1 MAYLDIVIIGILAV
15 AALWGYHKG
24 LVAQIGAIAAI
35 IVGIVACRM
44 LGPDAVAMVCPEG
57 SDDIS
62 PMRYYGITILVYAV
76 IYFVAYYGVIL
87 VSRLLRL
94 ALKTVLLGPLDHIG
108 GAAFNI
114 AKFVLVI
121 SFLLNLYLFLRPD
134 ANLCN
139 ESQVMGGKMIEKII
153 SVAPAVVGVVVP

>member
-35 IVGIVACRM
+35 VVGILACRM
-44 LGPDAVAMVCPEG
+44 LGPDAVAMVCPNGPDET
-57 SDDIS
+57 S
-62 PMRYYGITILVYAV
+62 PLSYYGMAIMVYAV
-76 IYFVAYYGVIL
+76 IYFVAYYSIVL
-87 VSRLLRL
+87 VSHLLRL
-94 ALKTVLLGPLDHIG
+94 ALKTILLGPLDHIG
-108 GAAFNI
+108 GAVFNV

-121 SFLLNLYLFLRPD
+121 SFLLNLCLFMYPD

-139 ESQVMGGKMIEKII
+139 ESQVMGGRLVEKII